1 MSREDWIILRMLMV
15 GIDKTPS
22 LAYDGT
28 FVRALMDLIKRR
40 GADTVNA
47 AIDQLHLEKAK

>member
-1 MSREDWIILRMLMV
+1 MSREDWIILRMLLV

-22 LAYDGT
+22 LAHDVT